1 LVRGYYQVLYATKE
15 RNKVMKNNEANRVLG
30 RIGAR
35 QLTPQEVERVSGS
48 GPEHTNVISV
58 NPKTGQ
64 RDGDG

>member
-1 LVRGYYQVLYATKE
+1 
-15 RNKVMKNNEANRVLG
+15 MKNNEANRVLG